1 MENEPWTDFIASPIG
16 VYLYLWTSTPSPPS
30 YWTPL
35 SSLFGRALFGHRFR
49 QVLCWCNNKA
59 QFTKRKYVAVTLFGA
74 YHKQI
79 IKPSTYVA
87 TLHCKVDL
95 LHVHIVHNTTTNVRM
110 LSTHESL
117 RELPNLSAA
126 RQLQNQ
132 AHSVEE
138 ESIKHYKTID
148 YPPTPAFAKA
158 GAAPGTTGGVE
169 PALS

>member
-1 MENEPWTDFIASPIG
+1 MNPELISLP
-16 VYLYLWTSTPSPPS
+16 VPSECTCICRRPLRHHPRTEHRCPHCSAGHCLGIVFDKFCVDATTKPS
-30 YWTPL
+30 LP
-35 SSLFGRALFGHRFR
+35 
-49 QVLCWCNNKA
+49 KE
-59 QFTKRKYVAVTLFGA
+59 YVAVTLFGA
-74 YHKQI
+74 YNKQI

-95 LHVHIVHNTTTNVRM
+95 LHVHTVHNTTTNVRM

-138 ESIKHYKTID
+138 ESIKRYID
-148 YPPTPAFAKA
+148 DRLFI
-158 GAAPGTTGGVE
+158 
-169 PALS
+169 